1 MSGSVGGGGMSS
13 SEASP
18 SRPNAEMSAA
28 YLCAEAGISNAVI
41 ANQAA
46 YVAGWLKALRGD
58 ARLIVHAAAQAQRA
72 ADYILG
78 RTATA

>member
-1 MSGSVGGGGMSS
+1 MGG
-13 SEASP
+13 
-18 SRPNAEMSAA
+18 A

-46 YVAGWLKALRGD
+46 YIAGWLKRLRD
-58 ARLIVHAAAQAQRA
+58 DRRLVILAAAQAQHA

-78 RTATA
+78 RREAKRRCVPALPAPVPRAVPALPAALR